1 MQSKSLI
8 SAQIHIGKKFHTK
21 DLPRK
26 TNSYVESHRLFI
38 SFYNYK
44 KKTYYGI
51 NVLFR
56 RDSSYPLSFFQIN
69 PKQPPKIF
77 LHESYSYVLHLLN
90 ELDKMGEMK
99 LRINAKQNFMFIETP
114 YSSSYYLNSILA
126 AFKISSQDILLQVFF
141 DRYIESQKDLS
152 NMNDKPEHWAQSNR
166 LGDIEDFYYET
177 FSGKYLNQITD
188 DFLGKFY
195 DEGPEFESFKE
206 YFENLKTIFQNKED
220 FFHKNKNN
228 AINLLKTNKAEYS
241 KLIKVLDGLTNAQKV
256 ALFIGCQPHTSD
268 GSLIINLYC
277 MLEDKTPEYLFSAFH
292 GVFLRWA
299 LEHVDGPFKA
309 INQEGRLAITN
320 SRFENFTGRTQLF
333 REVSNFAKFYEA
345 ESDKKFIETLISQ
358 KESVTSEFKSTIK
371 YSLRAGQDDKDLYYQ
386 SIKGICALANTKGG
400 TLLIGYDEDNKA
412 YVGIEKDGFKNIDK
426 WENYLRN
433 HLDSKAGKFIG
444 SMIGINYKKID
455 GKTLAVVTVPR
466 STQRIMCK
474 DLHSSANDSKKFF
487 IRSGAYTKA
496 LGIEEA
502 IKYVATRF
510 NT

>member
-8 SAQIHIGKKFHTK
+8 SAQIHIGKKFHAK
-21 DLPRK
+21 ALPIK

-38 SFYNYK
+38 SFYTYR

-56 RDSSYPLSFFQIN
+56 QGSSHPLSFFQIN
-69 PKQPPKIF
+69 PQQSPKVF
-77 LHESYSYVLHLLN
+77 LHESFSYVYHVLS

-99 LRINAKQNFMFIETP
+99 LRVNAQQKFLFIETP
-114 YSSSYYLNSILA
+114 MSCSYYLNSIMA
-126 AFKISSQDILLQVFF
+126 AFVISSQDLLLQIFF

-152 NMNDKPEHWAQSNR
+152 HMNERPEHWAQSNR
-166 LGDIEDFYYET
+166 LGDIEEFYYEN
-177 FSGKYLNQITD
+177 FSGAYLNKIYNE
-188 DFLGKFY
+188 FLGKFY
-195 DEGPEFESFKE
+195 EEESEFQSYDE
-206 YFENLKTIFQNKED
+206 YFENLEAIDQNKED
-220 FFHKNKNN
+220 FFHKNKNI
-228 AINLLKTNKAEYS
+228 AIDLLKAKKAEYS
-241 KLIKVLDGLTNAQKV
+241 KLIKILDELKDIQKV
-256 ALFIGCQPHTSD
+256 ALFIGCQPYTSR

-277 MLEDKTPEYLFSAFH
+277 MLKDKTPEYLYSAFH

-309 INQEGRLAITN
+309 SNKEDRLQISNNRLEG
-320 SRFENFTGRTQLF
+320 FTVLTQLF
-333 REVSNFAKFYEA
+333 REVSNFAKFYED
-345 ESDKKFIETLISQ
+345 ESDKKFIETLIGQ

-371 YSLRAGQDDKDLYYQ
+371 YSLRAGKDDKNLYYQ
-386 SIKGICALANTKGG
+386 SIKGICALANTDGG
-400 TLLIGYDEDNKA
+400 TLLIGYDEDNKE
-412 YVGIEKDGFKNIDK
+412 YVGIEKDGFKNSDK

-433 HLDSKAGKFIG
+433 HLDNKAGKFIG
-444 SMIGINYKKID
+444 SMINIQYKKID

-474 DLHSSANDSKKFF
+474 DLYSSTNDSKKFY

-502 IKYVATRF
+502 IKYDAQRF
-510 NT
+510 G

>member
-26 TNSYVESHRLFI
+26 TNSYVESHRLFM
-38 SFYNYK
+38 SFYTYR

-56 RDSSYPLSFFQIN
+56 KGSSHPLSFFQIN

-77 LHESYSYVLHLLN
+77 LHESFSYVFHVLS

-99 LRINAKQNFMFIETP
+99 LRINAKQKFIFIETLI
-114 YSSSYYLNSILA
+114 SSSYYLNSILA
-126 AFKISSQDILLQVFF
+126 TFEISSQDLLLEIFF
-141 DRYIESQKDLS
+141 DRYIECQKDLS
-152 NMNDKPEHWAQSNR
+152 HMNDRPEHWAQSNR
-166 LGDIEDFYYET
+166 LGDIEEFYYET
-177 FSGKYLNQITD
+177 FSGAYLNQITD
-188 DFLGKFY
+188 EFLGKFY
-195 DEGPEFESFKE
+195 EEGPEFQSYDE
-206 YFENLKTIFQNKED
+206 YFENLQTIFQNKED
-220 FFHKNKNN
+220 FFHKNKNK
-228 AINLLKTNKAEYS
+228 AIKLLKTNKAEYS
-241 KLIKVLDGLTNAQKV
+241 KLINLLDELTNAQKV
-256 ALFIGCQPHTSD
+256 ALLIGCQPYSSK

-277 MLEDKTPEYLFSAFH
+277 MLEDETPEYLFSAFH

-309 INQEGRLAITN
+309 INHEGRLEITN
-320 SRFENFTGRTQLF
+320 SRLENFTGRTQLF
-333 REVSNFAKFYEA
+333 REVSNFAKFYED
-345 ESDKKFIETLISQ
+345 ESDEKFIETIISQ
-358 KESVTSEFKSTIK
+358 KESVTAEFKSTIK
-371 YSLRAGQDDKDLYYQ
+371 YSLRAGKDDKDLYYQ
-386 SIKGICALANTKGG
+386 AVKGICALANTDGG
-400 TLLIGYDEDNKA
+400 TLLIGYDEDNKT
-412 YVGIEKDGFKNIDK
+412 YVGIEKDGFKNTDK

-444 SMIGINYKKID
+444 SMISIQYKKID

-466 STQRIMCK
+466 SSQRIMCK
-474 DLHSSANDSKKFF
+474 DLHSSTNDSKKFF

-502 IKYVATRF
+502 IKYDAQRF
-510 NT
+510 G